1 MFSSKK
7 SSTHTPVAAGR
18 FAFVAV
24 SLVGL
29 LLASGCTQG
38 GSTQLESRA
47 LDPYCPH
54 LPSKTF
60 SDSVTVSGQGVY
72 EYRVDGNGVA
82 SDGGV
87 VFTIDSF
94 LAAANR
100 TYSVEINGRTYS
112 IQSSGN
118 GTTAQLDVVA
128 KLVAVINADSSAGLV
143 AYGTGTLTVTHPSSL
158 TSPTVGALLRAA
170 HTSTNPSPRPI
181 RQAEILVK
189 DTMGSIVQCAETAD
203 DGTFSFQLPNGDE
216 VYSVELNSRAANSR
230 SNAYVL
236 NNPSENRQH
245 SMKLN
250 INATTNVS
258 GVLFRATVA
267 NGLKGGA
274 FNILDQVLKA
284 QDYLRTT
291 TGSCDQ
297 VGHPTYFVNCTPFIS
312 APLVKIYWSPG
323 FSPAVYVGVSGSIS
337 YYLNRRRELYLQGG
351 QSGNVTSSDM
361 DHFDNSVILHEY
373 AHFLE
378 DVFGAPNSPG
388 GSHSGDAIVDP
399 RLAWSEGWANF
410 FQAAVT
416 GEARYR
422 DTYGTPDCES
432 ACAGT
437 YFDETLDPV
446 GVPPNDAPTL
456 GALGE
461 GNFREFSV
469 TRVLWDVIKSSGGVS
484 QFSEIWRAFA
494 SPSYGM
500 KAANDPFKTIGRFHK
515 IQTDLDNVNSW
526 STIRLAEEQMPGFW
540 FYATPISLTTAACT
554 TSPVAMTPVR
564 ASFDDGSFARS
575 DQFRS
580 NDFYRIDHAGGTLV
594 TELFYSKDS
603 ANPPD
608 LDIYIY
614 RPTYVFGRS
623 TDILLE
629 SAVSGDGCQQSG
641 SQSDSTNPFRGVNGC
656 PAPPAGLSSTYGY
669 EKATVS
675 LSPGT
680 YMINVKADTAI
691 RAGAPTN
698 YVILL
703 SGYTVCPTL

>member
-1 MFSSKK
+1 MFSSRN
-7 SSTHTPVAAGR
+7 SNFPS
-18 FAFVAV
+18 FVVTCTLA
-24 SLVGL
+24 LL
-29 LLASGCTQG
+29 AILLASGCTQG

-60 SDSVTVSGQGVY
+60 PSAVTVSGQGIY

-82 SDGGV
+82 SDSGV

-94 LAAANR
+94 VAAATR
-100 TYSVEINGRTYS
+100 TYSIEINGRTYS
-112 IQSSGN
+112 VQSSGN

-128 KLVAVINADSSAGLV
+128 KFITAINADTSAGLV
-143 AYGTGTLTVTHPSSL
+143 AYGNGTLKVTQPGTV
-158 TSPTVGALLRAA
+158 TSPTVGGVLRAI
-170 HTSTNPSPRPI
+170 HSSTNPAPRPI
-181 RQAEILVK
+181 RHAEILVK
-189 DTMGSIVQCAETAD
+189 DVSGSIVQCAETAD
-203 DGTFSFQLPNGDE
+203 DGSFSFQLPRGGD
-216 VYSVELNSRAANSR
+216 VYSVELNSRSANSR

-236 NNPSENRQH
+236 NNPTDNRQH
-245 SMKLN
+245 TMKLN
-250 INATTNVS
+250 IAAATDIN
-258 GVLFRATVA
+258 GILFRATVS

-274 FNILDQVLKA
+274 FNILDQILKA
-284 QDYLRTT
+284 QDYLRSA

-297 VGHPTYFVNCTPFIS
+297 LGHPSYYVNCTPFTT
-312 APLVKIYWSPG
+312 APLVKVYWSAG
-323 FSPAVYVGVSGSIS
+323 LSPAIYVGVSGSIS

-351 QSGNVTSSDM
+351 QSGNVLSSDM

-388 GSHSGDAIVDP
+388 GSHSGDGIVDP

-416 GEARYR
+416 GEPRYR

-432 ACAGT
+432 ACSGT
-437 YFDETLDPV
+437 YFDESLDPV

-469 TRVLWDVIKSSGGVS
+469 SRLLWDVIKPTGGVS
-484 QFSEIWRAFA
+484 RFSEIWRAFA
-494 SPSYGM
+494 SASYGM
-500 KAANDPFKTIGRFHK
+500 RAADDPFKTVGRFHK

-526 STIRLAEEQMPGFW
+526 SSIRLAEEQMPGFW
-540 FYATPISLTTAACT
+540 FYATPFTLTTGTCS
-554 TSPVAMTPVR
+554 TSPISMAPVR

-580 NDFYRIDHAGGTLV
+580 NDFYRIDHTGGTLV

-603 ANPPD
+603 GSPPD
-608 LDIYIY
+608 LDIFIY

-629 SAVSGDGCQQSG
+629 SAVSGDGCQASG
-641 SQSDSTNPFRGVNGC
+641 TQTDTSNPFRGVNGC
-656 PAPPAGLSSTYGY
+656 PAPPAGLTSTYGY
-669 EKATVS
+669 EKATVP
-675 LSPGT
+675 LAAGT

-703 SGYTVCPTL
+703 SGYKLCPSL

>member
-1 MFSSKK
+1 MFSSRK
-7 SSTHTPVAAGR
+7 SDFRTHVACSL
-18 FAFVAV
+18 AFLAIV
-24 SLVGL
+24 LVG
-29 LLASGCTQG
+29 GCTQG

-60 SDSVTVSGQGVY
+60 TSPVTISGQGIY

-82 SDGGV
+82 SDRGV
-87 VFTIDSF
+87 VFSIDSF
-94 LAAANR
+94 VAAATR
-100 TYSVEINGRTYS
+100 TYSIEINGRSYS
-112 IQSSGN
+112 VQSSGN
-118 GTTAQLDVVA
+118 GTTAQLDVAA
-128 KLVAVINADSSAGLV
+128 KLINAINNDTSAGLV
-143 AYGTGTLTVTHPSSL
+143 AYGNGTVTVTQPAT
-158 TSPTVGALLRAA
+158 TSPPTVGSLLRTVHA
-170 HTSTNPSPRPI
+170 STNPAPRPI

-189 DTMGSIVQCAETAD
+189 DVKGSIVQCAETAD
-203 DGTFSFQLPNGDE
+203 DGSFSFQLPIGGE
-216 VYSVELNSRAANSR
+216 IYSVELNSRSANSR

-236 NNPSENRQH
+236 NNPTENQQH
-245 SMKLN
+245 AMKLN
-250 INATTNVS
+250 INAATDIS
-258 GVLFRATVA
+258 GILFRATVS

-274 FNILDQVLKA
+274 FNILDQILNA
-284 QDYLRTT
+284 QDYLRSA

-297 VGHPTYFVNCTPFIS
+297 LGHPTYFINCTPFTS
-312 APLVKIYWSPG
+312 APLVKVYWSPG
-323 FSPAVYVGVSGSIS
+323 VSPSIYVGVSGSIS
-337 YYLNRRRELYLQGG
+337 YYLNRRREMYLQGG
-351 QSGNVTSSDM
+351 QSGNVLSSDM

-388 GSHSGDAIVDP
+388 GSHSGDGIVDP

-416 GEARYR
+416 GDARYR

-432 ACAGT
+432 ACSGT
-437 YFDETLDPV
+437 YFDESLDPV
-446 GVPPNDAPTL
+446 GVPPNDAPTI

-469 TRVLWDVIKSSGGVS
+469 SRLLWDVVKPTGGVS
-484 QFSEIWRAFA
+484 RFSEIWRAFA

-500 KAANDPFKTIGRFHK
+500 KAADDPFKTVGRFHK

-526 STIRLAEEQMPGFW
+526 SSIRLAEEQMPGFW
-540 FYATPISLTTAACT
+540 FYATPITLTTGSCS
-554 TSPVAMTPVR
+554 TSPTAMTPVR

-580 NDFYRIDHAGGTLV
+580 NDFYRIDHTGGTLV

-603 ANPPD
+603 GNPPD
-608 LDIYIY
+608 LDIFIY

-629 SAVSGDGCQQSG
+629 SAVSGDGCQASG
-641 SQSDSTNPFRGVNGC
+641 SQTDTSNPFRGINGC
-656 PAPPAGLSSTYGY
+656 PMPPSGLTSTYGY

-675 LSPGT
+675 LAAGT

-698 YVILL
+698 YVIML
-703 SGYTVCPTL
+703 SGHKLCPSL

>member
-1 MFSSKK
+1 MFTSKRSSFQ
-7 SSTHTPVAAGR
+7 SLTSARHFCAASALGI
-18 FAFVAV
+18 
-24 SLVGL
+24 L
-29 LLASGCTQG
+29 LIASGCTQR
-38 GSTQLESRA
+38 GSTQLQSRA
-47 LDPYCPH
+47 PDPYCPY

-60 SDSVTVSGQGVY
+60 SDAVTISGQSAY

-82 SDGGV
+82 SDGGI

-94 LAAANR
+94 LVATNR
-100 TYSVEINGRTYS
+100 TYSVEINGRSFTAE
-112 IQSSGN
+112 SGGS
-118 GTTAQLDVVA
+118 GTTAQREVIA
-128 KLVAVINADSSAGLV
+128 KLIAAINADTSTGLV
-143 AYGTGTLTVTHPSSL
+143 ATGTGTLVVTQPGRL
-158 TSPTVGALLRAA
+158 DSPTVGSLLRIA
-170 HTSTNPSPRPI
+170 HASTNPSPRPI
-181 RQAEILVK
+181 RQVEILVR
-189 DTMGSIVQCAETAD
+189 DENDLIVQCAETAD
-203 DGTFSFQLPNGDE
+203 DGSFAFQLPTGADI
-216 VYSVELNSRAANSR
+216 YSVELNSRSSNSR
-230 SNAYVL
+230 NNAYVL
-236 NNPSENRQH
+236 NNPTDNRQH
-245 SMKLN
+245 TLKHR

-258 GVLFRATVA
+258 DLLFRATVA
-267 NGLKGGA
+267 DGLKGGA
-274 FNILDQVLKA
+274 FNILDQTLKA
-284 QDYLRTT
+284 QDYLRST

-297 VGHPTYFVNCTPFIS
+297 VGHPTYFANCTPFTS
-312 APLVKIYWSPG
+312 APLVKIYWTPG

-351 QSGNVTSSDM
+351 QSGNVISSDM

-416 GEARYR
+416 GESRYR

-437 YFDETLDPV
+437 YFDESLDPV
-446 GVPPNDAPTL
+446 GVPPNDAPTM

-469 TRVLWDVIKSSGGVS
+469 TRLLWDVAKPSGGVS

-500 KAANDPFKTIGRFHK
+500 KAANDPFKTVGRFHK
-515 IQTDLDNVNSW
+515 IQADLDNVNSW
-526 STIRLAEEQMPGFW
+526 SAIRLAEEQIPGFW
-540 FYATPISLTTAACT
+540 FYATPITLTTTACT

-564 ASFDDGSFARS
+564 ATFDDGSFARS

-641 SQSDSTNPFRGVNGC
+641 SQTDPANPFRGVNGC
-656 PAPPAGLSSTYGY
+656 PAAPAGLSSTYGY

>member
-1 MFSSKK
+1 MI
-7 SSTHTPVAAGR
+7 
-18 FAFVAV
+18 
-24 SLVGL
+24 L
-29 LLASGCTQG
+29 LLSAACTKG

-47 LDPYCPH
+47 IEPYCPH

-60 SDSVTVSGQGVY
+60 SNPVTVSGQGFY

-82 SDGGV
+82 SDSGV
-87 VFTIDSF
+87 VFLVEAF
-94 LAAANR
+94 VAAATR

-112 IQSSGN
+112 VQSNGN
-118 GTTAQLDVVA
+118 GTSAQLDVVA
-128 KLVAVINADSSAGLV
+128 KFISLINADSSSGLF
-143 AYGTGTLTVTHPSSL
+143 AYGIGKLTVTHPSTL
-158 TSPTVGALLRAA
+158 TPPAVGSVLRTI
-170 HTSTNPSPRPI
+170 HTSTNPDPRPI
-181 RQAEILVK
+181 RQAEVMVK
-189 DTMGSIVQCAETAD
+189 DIYGSIVQCAETAD
-203 DGTFSFQLPNGDE
+203 DGSFSFQLPSGSD
-216 VYSVELNSRAANSR
+216 VYSLELNSRAANAR
-230 SNAYVL
+230 SNAYIL
-236 NNPSENRQH
+236 NNPTDNRHH
-245 SMKLN
+245 SLQLN
-250 INATTNVS
+250 INGTTNLS
-258 GVLFRATVA
+258 GILLRATVG

-274 FNILDQVLKA
+274 FNILDQILNA
-284 QDYLRTT
+284 QDYLRTA
-291 TGSCDQ
+291 TGQCDQ
-297 VGHPTYFVNCTPFIS
+297 IGHATYFANCTPFTG
-312 APLVKIYWSPG
+312 APLVKVYWSPG
-323 FSPAVYVGVSGSIS
+323 LSPSVYVGISGSIS

-351 QSGNVTSSDM
+351 QSGNTTSSDM

-378 DVFGAPNSPG
+378 DVFGSPNSPG
-388 GSHSGDAIVDP
+388 GNHSGDAIVDP

-416 GEARYR
+416 GVARYR
-422 DTYGTPDCES
+422 DTYGTPDCVS

-446 GVPPNDAPTL
+446 GTPPNDAPTL

-469 TRVLWDVIKSSGGVS
+469 TRMLWDVIKPSGGVS
-484 QFSEIWRAFA
+484 KFSEIWRAFA
-494 SPSYGM
+494 SPTYGM
-500 KAANDPFKTIGRFHK
+500 KAANDPFKTVGRFHK
-515 IQTDLDNVNSW
+515 IQSDLDNINSW
-526 STIRLAEEQMPGFW
+526 SAIRLAEEQMPGFW
-540 FYATPISLTTAACT
+540 FYATPFTMTTTGCS
-554 TSPVAMTPVR
+554 TSPVAMTPAR
-564 ASFDDGSFARS
+564 ASFDDGSFSNS

-580 NDFYRIDHAGGTLV
+580 NDFYRIDHTGGTLV
-594 TELFYSKDS
+594 TELFYSKNS

-629 SAVSGDGCQQSG
+629 SAVLGDGCTKSG
-641 SQSDSTNPFRGVNGC
+641 SQTDEANPFRGVNGC
-656 PAPPAGLSSTYGY
+656 PTPPAGLSSTYGY

-675 LSPGT
+675 LAAGT

-691 RAGAPTN
+691 RAGAATQ

>member
-1 MFSSKK
+1 MFSARI
-7 SSTHTPVAAGR
+7 VATSIAL
-18 FAFVAV
+18 
-24 SLVGL
+24 LVIG
-29 LLASGCTQG
+29 GCTQG

-47 LDPYCPH
+47 LDPYCPY
-54 LPSKTF
+54 LPSKVF
-60 SDSVTVSGQGVY
+60 PAPVTISGQGLY

-82 SDGGV
+82 SDRGV

-94 LAAANR
+94 VAPATR
-100 TYSVEINGRTYS
+100 TYSVELNGRTYS
-112 IQSSGN
+112 VQSSGN
-118 GTTAQLDVVA
+118 GTTAQVDVVA
-128 KLVAVINADSSAGLV
+128 KLINVINADNSAGLF
-143 AYGTGTLTVTHPSSL
+143 AYGRGNITVTQPSTN
-158 TSPTVGALLRAA
+158 TSPTVGSLLRML
-170 HTSTNPSPRPI
+170 HTSTNPAPRPI
-181 RQAEILVK
+181 RQAEMLVK
-189 DTMGSIVQCAETAD
+189 DSSGTVVQCAETAD
-203 DGTFSFQLPNGDE
+203 DGTFSFQLPLGDG
-216 VYSVELNSRAANSR
+216 VYSVELTSRAANSR

-236 NNPSENRQH
+236 NNPSDNRQH
-245 SMKLN
+245 SMKMN
-250 INATTNVS
+250 ISATADIS
-258 GVLFRATVA
+258 GIQFRASVA
-267 NGLKGGA
+267 NGLLGGA
-274 FNILDQVLKA
+274 FNILDQILNA

-291 TGSCDQ
+291 TGNCNQ
-297 VGHPTYFVNCTPFIS
+297 IGHPTYYPNCTPFTN
-312 APLVKIYWSPG
+312 APLVKIYWAPG
-323 FSPAVYVGVSGSIS
+323 VSPAAYVGVSGSIS
-337 YYLNRRRELYLQGG
+337 YYLNRKRELYLQGG
-351 QSGNVTSSDM
+351 QSGNIVSSDM

-410 FQAAVT
+410 FQAAVI
-416 GEARYR
+416 GEPRYR

-469 TRVLWDVIKSSGGVS
+469 TRVLWDVIKPSGGVS
-484 QFSEIWRAFA
+484 RFSEIWRAFA

-500 KAANDPFKTIGRFHK
+500 KAANDPFKTVGRFHK

-526 STIRLAEEQMPGFW
+526 SSIRLAEEQMPGFW
-540 FYATPISLTTAACT
+540 FYATPITLTTGACS
-554 TSPVAMTPVR
+554 TSPIAMTPVR
-564 ASFDDGSFARS
+564 ASFDDGSFSRS

-580 NDFYRIDHAGGTLV
+580 NDFYRIDHTGGTLV

-603 ANPPD
+603 GNPPD

-614 RPTYVFGRS
+614 RPAYVFGRS
-623 TDILLE
+623 SDILLE
-629 SAVSGDGCQQSG
+629 SAVSGDGCQRSG
-641 SQSDSTNPFRGVNGC
+641 SQVDTANPFRGVNGC
-656 PAPPAGLSSTYGY
+656 PVPPAGLTSTYGY

-675 LSPGT
+675 LSAGT

-703 SGYTVCPTL
+703 SGYNLCPTL

>member
-1 MFSSKK
+1 MLSSRK
-7 SSTHTPVAAGR
+7 SDFRTHVACSL
-18 FAFVAV
+18 AFLAIV
-24 SLVGL
+24 LVG
-29 LLASGCTQG
+29 GCTQG

-60 SDSVTVSGQGVY
+60 ASPVNISGHGIY

-82 SDGGV
+82 SDRGV

-94 LAAANR
+94 VTAATR
-100 TYSVEINGRTYS
+100 TYSIEINGRNYS
-112 IQSSGN
+112 VQSSRN
-118 GTTAQLDVVA
+118 GTTAQLDVAA
-128 KLVAVINADSSAGLV
+128 KLITAINSDTSAGLV
-143 AYGTGTLTVTHPSSL
+143 AYGKGTVTVTQPGTT
-158 TSPTVGALLRAA
+158 TSPTVGSLLRTV
-170 HTSTNPSPRPI
+170 HTSTNPAPRPI

-189 DTMGSIVQCAETAD
+189 DISGSIVQCAETAD
-203 DGTFSFQLPNGDE
+203 DGSFSFQLPIGGE
-216 VYSVELNSRAANSR
+216 IYSIELNSRSANSR
-230 SNAYVL
+230 NNAYVL
-236 NNPSENRQH
+236 NNPTENRQH
-245 SMKLN
+245 AMKLN
-250 INATTNVS
+250 INAANDVS
-258 GVLFRATVA
+258 GLLFRATVS

-274 FNILDQVLKA
+274 FNILDQILNA
-284 QDYLRTT
+284 QDYLRTA

-297 VGHPTYFVNCTPFIS
+297 PGHPTYFANCTPFTT
-312 APLVKIYWSPG
+312 APLVKIYWTPG

-351 QSGNVTSSDM
+351 QSGNVLSSDM

-388 GSHSGDAIVDP
+388 GSHSGDGIIDP

-422 DTYGTPDCES
+422 DTYGTPDCDS
-432 ACAGT
+432 ACSGT
-437 YFDETLDPV
+437 YFDESLDPV
-446 GVPPNDAPTL
+446 GVPSNDAPTL

-469 TRVLWDVIKSSGGVS
+469 SRLLWDVVKPTGGVS
-484 QFSEIWRAFA
+484 RFSEIWRAFA

-500 KAANDPFKTIGRFHK
+500 KAADDPFKTVGRFHK

-526 STIRLAEEQMPGFW
+526 SSIRLAEEQMPGFW
-540 FYATPISLTTAACT
+540 FYATPITLTTGSCS
-554 TSPVAMTPVR
+554 TSPIAMTPVR

-580 NDFYRIDHAGGTLV
+580 NDFYRIDHTGGTLV

-603 ANPPD
+603 GNPPD
-608 LDIYIY
+608 LDIFIY

-629 SAVSGDGCQQSG
+629 SAVAGDGCQASG
-641 SQSDSTNPFRGVNGC
+641 SQTDTSNSFRGINGC
-656 PAPPAGLSSTYGY
+656 PAPPAGLTSTYGY

-675 LSPGT
+675 LAAGT

-703 SGYTVCPTL
+703 SGYKLCPSL

>member
-1 MFSSKK
+1 M
-7 SSTHTPVAAGR
+7 AAALV
-18 FAFVAV
+18 FASLAV
-24 SLVGL
+24 VLT
-29 LLASGCTQG
+29 AGCTQS

-47 LDPYCPH
+47 FDPYCPH

-60 SDSVTVSGQGVY
+60 PTPVTISGQGAY
-72 EYRVDGNGVA
+72 EYRRDGNGVA
-82 SDGGV
+82 SDSGV

-94 LAAANR
+94 LNPATR
-100 TYSVEINGRTYS
+100 TYSIGINGRTYS
-112 IQSSGN
+112 VQSNGN

-128 KLVAVINADSSAGLV
+128 KLINSINSDTSSGLV
-143 AYGTGTLTVTHPSSL
+143 AYGAGTLTVTQPGTL
-158 TSPTVGALLRAA
+158 VPPTVGSLLRVV
-170 HTSTNPSPRPI
+170 HSSTNPSPRPI

-189 DTMGSIVQCAETAD
+189 DVSGNVVQCAETAD
-203 DGTFSFQLPNGDE
+203 DGTFSFQLPLGGD
-216 VYSVELNSRAANSR
+216 VYSVELNSRSANSR

-236 NNPSENRQH
+236 NNPTDNRQH
-245 SMKLN
+245 TLKLN
-250 INATTNVS
+250 IYAAVDTN
-258 GVLFRATVA
+258 GILFRATVA
-267 NGLKGGA
+267 NGLLGGA
-274 FNILDQVLKA
+274 FNILDQLLNA
-284 QDYLRTT
+284 QDYLRTA

-297 VGHPTYFVNCTPFIS
+297 IGHPTYFANCTPFTT
-312 APLVKIYWSPG
+312 APLVKVYWSPG
-323 FSPAVYVGVSGSIS
+323 VSPAVYVGVTGSIS
-337 YYLNRRRELYLQGG
+337 YYLNRKRELYLQGG
-351 QSGNVTSSDM
+351 QSGNVKSSDM

-378 DVFGAPNSPG
+378 DVFGTPNSPG
-388 GSHSGDAIVDP
+388 GSHSGDAIIDP

-437 YFDETLDPV
+437 YFDESLDPA

-461 GNFREFSV
+461 GNFREFSI
-469 TRVLWDVIKSSGGVS
+469 TRVLWDVIKPTGGVS
-484 QFSEIWRAFA
+484 RFSEIWRAFA

-500 KAANDPFKTIGRFHK
+500 KAADDPFKSVGRFHK

-526 STIRLAEEQMPGFW
+526 SSIRLAEEQMPGFW
-540 FYATPISLTTAACT
+540 FYATPISLTTGGCS
-554 TSPVAMTPVR
+554 TSPIAMNPVR
-564 ASFDDGSFARS
+564 VGFDDGSFARS

-580 NDFYRIDHAGGTLV
+580 NDFYRIDHTGGTLV

-603 ANPPD
+603 SNPPD

-614 RPTYVFGRS
+614 RPSYVFGRS

-629 SAVSGDGCQQSG
+629 SAVLGDGCPTSG
-641 SQSDSTNPFRGVNGC
+641 PQADASNPFRGVNGC
-656 PAPPAGLSSTYGY
+656 PPRPPGLTSNYGY

-675 LSPGT
+675 LAAGT

-698 YVILL
+698 YVIML
-703 SGYTVCPTL
+703 SGYNLCPVL